1 MTDRHNPDENTHVD
15 PIDVETPTPVD
26 DSVSLDDCAETE
38 FAARYPH
45 LRPKAATLVDASAD
59 DRLAYIKQDRR
70 IGYPAAEAVIDEI
83 TDRIQYA
90 KRGMNANLL
99 LVGPPRN
106 GKTTIIDRLD
116 ADHPP
121 EVTASGQ
128 LQIPIVRFDMPEY
141 ARERDFWL
149 SMLHA
154 MRSTESPKSSATTL
168 RETAYRQLARIDC
181 KLVVIDEF
189 HNIQTASPRNYPGML
204 ALVKNLTNRLDA
216 PLVCA
221 GIEDSISTLARDDQL
236 AGRFDVM
243 ELPRWKLD
251 GTLFDFL
258 AALESTLP
266 FPEPSNL
273 SDPVIARAIYA
284 KSNDGILMRIVDR
297 VQRAAAIAVR
307 QNLPC
312 ITPKCV
318 EAVDV
323 RSLYE
328 ARPIPRS
335 NG

>member
-1 MTDRHNPDENTHVD
+1 MIDRYNPENSD
-15 PIDVETPTPVD
+15 DSDMRDVETPTL
-26 DSVSLDDCAETE
+26 LDDGEVSSE
-38 FAARYPH
+38 RPELSVRYPH
-45 LRPKAATLVDASAD
+45 LRQKAAGLVDAPVEE
-59 DRLAYIKQDRR
+59 RLAYIKQDRL
-70 IGYPAAEAVIDEI
+70 IGYPAADAIIDEI
-83 TDRIQYA
+83 TDRINFA

-99 LVGPPRN
+99 VMGPPRN
-106 GKTTIIDRLD
+106 GKTTIIKRLN
-116 ADHPP
+116 AENPP
-121 EVTASGQ
+121 AMTPSGQ
-128 LQIPIVRFDMPEY
+128 LQIPVVRFDMPEY

-154 MRSTESPKSSATTL
+154 MRSTESAKSNATVL

-204 ALVKNLTNRLDA
+204 ALVKNLTNRLNA

-221 GIEDSISTLARDDQL
+221 GIEDSISTLAHDDQL

-243 ELPRWKLD
+243 DLPRWKLD
-251 GTLFDFL
+251 ATLFNFL

-273 SDPVIARAIYA
+273 SDPVLARAIYA

-297 VQRAAAIAVR
+297 VQRAAVIAVR
-307 QNLPC
+307 RNSPC
-312 ITPKCV
+312 ITLECLQ
-318 EAVDV
+318 AVDV

-328 ARPIPRS
+328 ARPIPRP
-335 NG
+335 NA